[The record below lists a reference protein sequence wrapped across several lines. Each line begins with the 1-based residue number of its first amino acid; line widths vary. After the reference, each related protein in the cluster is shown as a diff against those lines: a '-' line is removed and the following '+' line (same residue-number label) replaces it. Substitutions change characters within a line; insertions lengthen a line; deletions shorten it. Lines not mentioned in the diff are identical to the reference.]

1 MWLVI
6 ILALLILLCCVSVS
20 PEKGKMGFWMVIL
33 MIVILPFGVIK
44 ELVKKY

>member
-6 ILALLILLCCVSVS
+6 ILVLLILLCCVSVN
-20 PEKGKMGFWMVIL
+20 PEKGKMGFWMAIL
-33 MIVILPFGVIK
+33 LIFMLPFSVIK

>member
-6 ILALLILLCCVSVS
+6 ILALLVLLCCVSVN
-20 PEKGKMGFWMVIL
+20 PEKGKMGFWMAVL
-33 MIVILPFGVIK
+33 LIVLLPFNVIK